1 MLQLSS
7 TDGIRAEE
15 DKTTSKV
22 VLSWA
27 EGASATL
34 RFASVFGKL
43 HQREG
48 DFQKNHNWQLQCWW
62 KRWVAASIRHAD
74 VDRHCFPVKT
84 RRPCLRPCPRA
95 PPLTPSATSPRS
107 RSTSTWVPVVVDG
120 GPKADVAL
128 SHTLPLNELPQYYA
142 KLSQQAVS
150 LQTFI
155 PLQFVSLR
163 VLIPPPAL
171 LHRTC

>member
-48 DFQKNHNWQLQCWW
+48 DFQKKSQL
-62 KRWVAASIRHAD
+62 AAAMLVEALGGSID
-74 VDRHCFPVKT
+74 ST
-84 RRPCLRPCPRA
+84 R
-95 PPLTPSATSPRS
+95 
-107 RSTSTWVPVVVDG
+107 
-120 GPKADVAL
+120 
-128 SHTLPLNELPQYYA
+128 
-142 KLSQQAVS
+142 
-150 LQTFI
+150 
-155 PLQFVSLR
+155 
-163 VLIPPPAL
+163 
-171 LHRTC
+171 